1 MTRPSPCSCRNTCG
15 DGDGKILDERRPTHV
30 LWPCWQVPS
39 FRKATYC
46 KSQVEKQAI
55 RFGDCFFQLQEIR
68 VNGMRN
74 QSAHCKGAGAH
85 GFEPGQVR
93 RDPKINEASGRHGGA
108 CVEDGRT
115 KARPRVCL
123 SMRSDDKTLELS
135 ATARASTKVSSKA
148 RHPSA

>member
-55 RFGDCFFQLQEIR
+55 RFGDCLFQLQEIR

-108 CVEDGRT
+108 CVEDAEQRLVRMRRAHDRT
-115 KARPRVCL
+115 PER
-123 SMRSDDKTLELS
+123 S
-135 ATARASTKVSSKA
+135 ATARASSKVPSKA
-148 RHPSA
+148 RHLSA